1 MADDTEA
8 FITKE
13 AAKELRN
20 KLSSSGAGGVAKN
33 EQLDDYDEV
42 LKDMIRVFQN
52 RQKSDQ
58 QFYFEKKYF
67 DYLPN
72 EIPDTDVVDSLNEE
86 LNSESISPSSGGGS
100 SISIDDEESVG
111 AKRAKRDVKNSQ
123 AGSRDKRQIW
133 YAPVPLH
140 HHSPIPNLHFYYPV
154 DLFSDFNEPIPAYQS
169 RTFNNNPWTPQSSP
183 NIRFHSPGNF
193 YLPPQQPTPRPP
205 SPYLPPTY
213 TNRQP
218 VK

>member
-20 KLSSSGAGGVAKN
+20 KFSSSGGAKN

-52 RQKSDQ
+52 HQKSDQ

-72 EIPDTDVVDSLNEE
+72 EVPDAEVDSLNEE
-86 LNSESISPSSGGGS
+86 LNSESINPSSGGGS
-100 SISIDDEESVG
+100 SISIDDEESIG

-123 AGSRDKRQIW
+123 TGSRDKRQLW
-133 YAPVPLH
+133 YAPIPLR
-140 HHSPIPNLHFYYPV
+140 HHSPVPNLHFYYPV
-154 DLFSDFNEPIPAYQS
+154 DLFSDFNEPIPAFQS
-169 RTFNNNPWTPQSSP
+169 RTYNNNPWTPQSSP
-183 NIRFHSPGNF
+183 TLRFHPPGNY
-193 YLPPQQPTPRPP
+193 YLPPSPPTPRP
-205 SPYLPPTY
+205 SYAYLPPSQ

>member
-13 AAKELRN
+13 AAEELKN
-20 KLSSSGAGGVAKN
+20 KFSSSRAVGVAKN

-42 LKDMIRVFQN
+42 LKDMIRVFEN
-52 RQKSDQ
+52 RQKSNQQ

-72 EIPDTDVVDSLNEE
+72 DIHDTEVDSLNEE
-86 LNSESISPSSGGGS
+86 LNSEAINPSSGGGS
-100 SISIDDEESVG
+100 GISIDDEESVG
-111 AKRAKRDVKNSQ
+111 AKRAKRDVE
-123 AGSRDKRQIW
+123 AGSREKRQIW
-133 YAPVPLH
+133 FAPIPLH
-140 HHSPIPNLHFYYPV
+140 HHSPVPNLHFYYPV

-183 NIRFHSPGNF
+183 SFRFHPPGNF
-193 YLPPQQPTPRPP
+193 YLPPSSQPTPRPP
-205 SPYLPPTY
+205 PTYLPPSQ